1 VQLHAA
7 VWWRVVLAGRSA
19 ATAASVQSDTPR
31 IRQGVPQQPLRCP
44 LGHNLQQPGAARR
57 GAARR
62 QLGRWSADIT
72 LDVYADPF
80 DTDLDAVAQACDEA

>member
-1 VQLHAA
+1 MASGYWPVDLQLRRHRFNPTRQESGKASRSNLYAA
-7 VWWRVVLAGRSA
+7 PW
-19 ATAASVQSDTPR
+19 ATIFSSP
-31 IRQGVPQQPLRCP
+31 
-44 LGHNLQQPGAARR
+44 ARR
-57 GAARR
+57 GGR

>member
-1 VQLHAA
+1 MRRCGGE
-7 VWWRVVLAGRSA
+7 WVLAGRSA
-19 ATAASVQSDTPR
+19 ATAASVQPDTPR
-31 IRQGVPQQPLRCP
+31 IRQGVPQQPLRGP

-57 GAARR
+57 GGR